1 MTYTEIAADV
11 ISWLNRTGF
20 TNLEAEVPTFVEF
33 AQRRIWRKANFNAM
47 LTEVSF
53 DTDTPTIPV
62 DLLRVHTMTIPNGSR
77 LVEVNG
83 APLKK
88 VIQEGS
94 SVGMPCFYAPVGLNF
109 RFGPTPDTNYS
120 VDLVYYASLPN
131 ISPSVATN
139 WVSDNNPELILFG
152 ALLEACLWLKDDT
165 RAAVWEG
172 RFQETLTNIQNSEN
186 KLGYEDG
193 ALRVYATGARLS
205 DSVRAN

>member
-1 MTYTEIAADV
+1 MTYTEIEADV
-11 ISWLNRTGF
+11 VSWLNRTGF
-20 TNLEAEVPTFVEF
+20 TALEDLVETFIEL
-33 AQRRIWRKANFNAM
+33 AQRRIWRKADLNAM

-53 DTDTPTIPV
+53 DTSTAALPA
-62 DLLRVHTMTIPNGSR
+62 DLQRVHTMTIPNGSR

-88 VIQEGS
+88 VIQEGNV
-94 SVGMPCFYAPVGLNF
+94 VGVPCFYAPVGLNF
-109 RFGPTPDTNYS
+109 RFGPTPDTTYP

-131 ISPSVATN
+131 ISTTVATN

-172 RFQETLTNIQNSEN
+172 RFQETLANIENSEN
-186 KLGYEDG
+186 KMGYEDG
-193 ALRVYATGARLS
+193 ALRVYTTGVQLS